1 MQAIEFQATIRD
13 GVIKIPDRYHVKTA
27 KHAKVI
33 VLMEETPEPTGLL
46 AQLLQKPLVR
56 PDFTPLTREEVY
68 DR

>member
-1 MQAIEFQATIRD
+1 MQAIEFQATIQD
-13 GVIKIPDRYHVKTA
+13 GMIKIPEHYRVTAA

-33 VLMEETPEPTGLL
+33 VLMDEMPEQAGLL
-46 AQLLQKPLVR
+46 AQLLRKPLVR